1 MLLISANGLGSTQGG
16 NSYNLNIKMA
26 DCEFAQKATIFK
38 FNEKDLTKTVS
49 AEIFR
54 SWQATGIPDH
64 VALMPAADTRRIRLV
79 VLDVSSGLT
88 GAIDIPVNPAEIA
101 KAAAPVEPPA
111 PVATTPYL
119 ELPDKVK
126 APSPPKVVASVTF
139 HLNSGASG
147 TLDWSGDSL
156 LYHPAG
162 DMPLDQ
168 AANGFSSYVF
178 GGRFHCQAGHFVAVD
193 AVDGDPVMRFTFHN
207 HNGKMVVVDLKGE
220 QPVYLGDLPVD
231 PSVQPLF
238 DQVWKASH
246 CEEQ

>member
-1 MLLISANGLGSTQGG
+1 MLLISAAGLGSAQEGG
-16 NSYNLNIKMA
+16 SYNLNVRMA
-26 DCEFAQKATIFK
+26 DCEFADKATVFR
-38 FNEKDLTKTVS
+38 FNTRELTKTAS
-49 AEIFR
+49 ADVFR
-54 SWQATGIPDH
+54 SWQSTGIPEH

-88 GAIDIPVNPAEIA
+88 GAIDIPLLPAEIA
-101 KAAAPVEPPA
+101 KARELVQPPA
-111 PVATTPYL
+111 PVVTTPYL

-126 APSPPKVVASVTF
+126 GPSPPKVVASLTF
-139 HLNSGASG
+139 HLNSNTSG

-168 AANGFSSYVF
+168 AAKGFSSYAF
-178 GGRFHCQAGHFVAVD
+178 GGRFQCQNGHFVPVD
-193 AVDGDPVMRFTFHN
+193 PADGEPALRFTFHN

-231 PSVQPLF
+231 PSAQSLI
-238 DQVWKASH
+238 DQVRKSSH
-246 CEEQ
+246 CQEK